1 MLNSLGTSGFD
12 LERTLNGLN
21 TTFFLNGERNG
32 FYGERNAWRWRTNGL
47 FRERSVLGQ
56 IGNER
61 FWPRF
66 QILQFGLF
74 RHILHTE
81 T

>member
-21 TTFFLNGERNG
+21 TTFF
-32 FYGERNAWRWRTNGL
+32 FKWRT
-47 FRERSVLGQ
+47 ERILWRTERLEMENERFVSGTIGQ